1 MLNCFVSSGFLGTAY
16 PELLVG
22 VLLVVGSTC
31 LFNARAL
38 KPTDGDSQKH
48 MADENGERQRDAL
61 VDEEREPLTG
71 KAAEERE
78 ASRMAAEASSLPRN
92 FSGVQFASAPQFNVA
107 PSSRQLHDR
116 DPPSPTARRARR
128 EGTVLFRQ
136 HRRRPA
142 PPVRTTSGDNVALWV
157 SSTPTRHRPHAL
169 RTKTFRHGRIID
181 DRTCHGAGTLSC
193 SWPCHAPRRL
203 TRARFAVSTGRCMAH
218 VR

>member
-1 MLNCFVSSGFLGTAY
+1 MLNCFVSSGFLGVPLTLQ
-16 PELLVG
+16 LLVG

-116 DPPSPTARRARR
+116 DPPSPTARRCSPRGHSA
-128 EGTVLFRQ
+128 LQ
-136 HRRRPA
+136 
-142 PPVRTTSGDNVALWV
+142 TTS
-157 SSTPTRHRPHAL
+157 SPTGPTSANHL
-169 RTKTFRHGRIID
+169 R
-181 DRTCHGAGTLSC
+181 
-193 SWPCHAPRRL
+193 
-203 TRARFAVSTGRCMAH
+203 
-218 VR
+218 